1 MHAQQCRFDI
11 GGYGGPNL
19 TCLHYRDYMLHC
31 VYSPGKSVKEEYA
44 GDSWTEDNGPDP
56 SAVTCR
62 CKKMIYVL

>member
-1 MHAQQCRFDI
+1 MS
-11 GGYGGPNL
+11 
-19 TCLHYRDYMLHC
+19 TVHYRDYMLHC